1 MSTKPETE
9 TPAPVVKEQK
19 AMEQQEQQM
28 ANKHLPPAQ
37 LPAGNRKEH
46 PSRRR

>member
-1 MSTKPETE
+1 MSTKPEKE

-19 AMEQQEQQM
+19 AMEQQEQRM
-28 ANKHLPPAQ
+28 ANRHLPPAHVS
-37 LPAGNRKEH
+37 AGNPKEH